1 MHVRFLIATALLAA
15 ACNGQAAVVY
25 GSNLVVN
32 GDAEAGTAGWT
43 GYAGYNLFQAVDY
56 GGNWVLP
63 TQPGPVDRGNKMFA
77 GFGQYAVGYQ
87 TLDFG
92 TATTRDTSYALT
104 GWLGGWQDQGDNAL
118 FYVQFLDAFDN
129 EIGNS
134 VLGPVTPQDRD
145 NQTGLMY
152 RETDGFVPTGTRKLS
167 FWLSMERLVSGDN
180 DGYADNLSFVL
191 QAPPAGEVPEPGMA
205 AVFALGL
212 GMLGWSRRAQ
222 RQAVAVAHDGTRQV
236 DAEPQAGQGQQ
247 QAGA

>member
-1 MHVRFLIATALLAA
+1 MAAALLAA
-15 ACNGQAAVVY
+15 ACNSQAAVVY

-43 GYAGYNLFQAVDY
+43 GYAGYNPFQSVDY
-56 GGNWVLP
+56 GSNWVLP
-63 TQPGPVDRGNKMFA
+63 TQPGPADRGNKMFA
-77 GFGQYAVGYQ
+77 GFGQYAVGWQ

-104 GWLGGWQDQGDNAL
+104 GWLGGWADQGDNAL
-118 FYVQFLDAFDN
+118 FYVQFLDEFNN

-134 VLGPVTPQDRD
+134 VLGPVTPQDRN
-145 NQTGLMY
+145 NQTGLMF

-167 FWLSMERLVSGDN
+167 FWLSMERLVSNDN

-191 QAPPAGEVPEPGMA
+191 QAPPVNDVPEPGMA
-205 AVFALGL
+205 ATFLLGL
-212 GMLGWSRRAQ
+212 GVLARSRRKSA
-222 RQAVAVAHDGTRQV
+222 AVAHDGRRQV
-236 DAEPQAGQGQQ
+236 EPQPQAGDSQQ